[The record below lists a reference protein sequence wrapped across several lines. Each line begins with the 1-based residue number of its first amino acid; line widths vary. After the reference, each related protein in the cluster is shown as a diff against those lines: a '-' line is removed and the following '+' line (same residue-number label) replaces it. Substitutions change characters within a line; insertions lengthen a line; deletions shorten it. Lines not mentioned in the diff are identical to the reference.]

1 MCAQRYFHFIYQEIV
16 GTVKRRFDWQI
27 HSFFVCCGDFLI
39 WGNFVSI
46 GKNQIFFLALF
57 FSLFRC
63 CFLAIYCK
71 IFFFARKKAKF
82 PLRCHTLS
90 FLIFFEKK
98 FIWFFL
104 SISWL
109 DWGHS
114 TASNQL
120 QIFLKI
126 FFSMRTKEVLL
137 WPFFIW
143 PFSVWV
149 QTHTEYGIKV
159 LIFFCTIFENQKFLK
174 EFFDHEICL
183 TLFQQPEKRLIF
195 FNRSLHWNIAKKVD

>member
-27 HSFFVCCGDFLI
+27 HSFLCVVVIFLI
-39 WGNFVSI
+39 WGNFLSPLVKI
-46 GKNQIFFLALF
+46 KFFFWLF
-57 FSLFRC
+57 FSLSLDVV
-63 CFLAIYCK
+63 FLAIYCK
-71 IFFFARKKAKF
+71 IFFFFARKKAKF

-90 FLIFFEKK
+90 FLIFSKK
-98 FIWFFL
+98 LIWFFL
-104 SISWL
+104 SFSWL

-126 FFSMRTKEVLL
+126 FFFSMRTKEVLL
-137 WPFFIW
+137 WPFFFW

-159 LIFFCTIFENQKFLK
+159 LIFFFAPSLK
-174 EFFDHEICL
+174 I
-183 TLFQQPEKRLIF
+183 K
-195 FNRSLHWNIAKKVD
+195 NS

>member
-27 HSFFVCCGDFLI
+27 HSFLCVVIFGEILQLVK
-39 WGNFVSI
+39 S
-46 GKNQIFFLALF
+46 IFFFWLF
-57 FSLFRC
+57 FSLSLDVVF
-63 CFLAIYCK
+63 FGHLLQDI
-71 IFFFARKKAKF
+71 FFARKKAKF

-90 FLIFFEKK
+90 FSKK
-98 FIWFFL
+98 SWFFPFNFF
-104 SISWL
+104 SWL

-126 FFSMRTKEVLL
+126 FFSMRTKEVCCDLF
-137 WPFFIW
+137 WIW

-149 QTHTEYGIKV
+149 QTLRILSME
-159 LIFFCTIFENQKFLK
+159 
-174 EFFDHEICL
+174 
-183 TLFQQPEKRLIF
+183 
-195 FNRSLHWNIAKKVD
+195 

>member
-27 HSFFVCCGDFLI
+27 HSFFVCCDF
-39 WGNFVSI
+39 WGNSPI
-46 GKNQIFFLALF
+46 GKINFFLALF

-63 CFLAIYCK
+63 CVFWPFIARY
-71 IFFFARKKAKF
+71 FFCEKKSKV
-82 PLRCHTLS
+82 PTTMSHS
-90 FLIFFEKK
+90 LIFEKK
-98 FIWFFL
+98 LIFSFSFNFF
-104 SISWL
+104 SWL

-126 FFSMRTKEVLL
+126 FFSMRTKEVCCDLF
-137 WPFFIW
+137 WIW

-149 QTHTEYGIKV
+149 QTLRILSME
-159 LIFFCTIFENQKFLK
+159 
-174 EFFDHEICL
+174 
-183 TLFQQPEKRLIF
+183 
-195 FNRSLHWNIAKKVD
+195 

>member
-1 MCAQRYFHFIYQEIV
+1 MCATLFSFYLSRNCRHSE
-16 GTVKRRFDWQI
+16 TQI
-27 HSFFVCCGDFLI
+27 WLTNSFFFVCCGDFFDL
-39 WGNFVSI
+39 GKFFVSI

-63 CFLAIYCK
+63 CFFWPFIARY
-71 IFFFARKKAKF
+71 FFFARKKAKF

-90 FLIFFEKK
+90 FLIFSKK
-98 FIWFFL
+98 LIWFFL
-104 SISWL
+104 SFSWL

-126 FFSMRTKEVLL
+126 FFFHENKGSFVVTFLFL
-137 WPFFIW
+137 AFFSLSANTYW
-143 PFSVWV
+143 VWN
-149 QTHTEYGIKV
+149 KSSD
-159 LIFFCTIFENQKFLK
+159 FFCTIFENQKFLK
-174 EFFDHEICL
+174 ELFDHEICL

-195 FNRSLHWNIAKKVD
+195 STGPFIEILQKK